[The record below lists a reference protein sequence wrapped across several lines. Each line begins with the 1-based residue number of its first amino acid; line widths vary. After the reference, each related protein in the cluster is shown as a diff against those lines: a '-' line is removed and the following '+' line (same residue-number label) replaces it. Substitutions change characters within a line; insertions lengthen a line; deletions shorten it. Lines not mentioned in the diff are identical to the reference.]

1 MPASQALSQRTE
13 KIIRVTAL
21 GSLSN
26 ALLVLLK
33 LLVGLW
39 GHSSALVAEAIN
51 SISDFATDLVAL
63 LFLRISG
70 KPQDEDH
77 HYGHGKFETLASV
90 VVALV
95 MVSVGTLLAY
105 HSAETVL
112 AILRGELSPEPPSPL
127 TLVIS
132 ALALLVKLLL
142 YRYTQRWALALRSTA
157 LQAKALDH
165 RSDTLALLAVIFG
178 LTGTLLLGERG
189 RFLEPLA
196 AFVVSL
202 FILRMGWIILRP
214 AFHELTE
221 KRLPPEIEQQIEEQ
235 VLRTEQVLGI
245 RSLRTRSIGQ
255 CYAIELCIL
264 VEGQITVT
272 AGHDIT
278 LRIEEE
284 LRQCYGAQTYITI
297 HVEPEESRHLHP

>member
-1 MPASQALSQRTE
+1 MQHTPYSQRTQ
-13 KIIRVTAL
+13 KILRVTAL

-26 ALLVLLK
+26 ALLVVLK

-63 LFLRISG
+63 FFIRISG

-105 HSAETVL
+105 QSIEKVVDSLQGRLQLT
-112 AILRGELSPEPPSPL
+112 PPSKL
-127 TLVIS
+127 TLAVS
-132 ALALLVKLLL
+132 LLSLLLKLGL
-142 YRYTQRWALALRSTA
+142 YRYTKRWAIQLKSSAL
-157 LQAKALDH
+157 LAKALDH

-178 LTGTLLLGERG
+178 ITGTLLLGEQWS
-189 RFLEPLA
+189 FLEPLT

-202 FILRMGWIILRP
+202 FILRMGWIILKP

-221 KRLPPEIEQQIEEQ
+221 KRLSSEVESEIEAL
-235 VLRTEQVLGI
+235 VLSTDQVLGI

-264 VEGQITVT
+264 VPGEISVI

-278 LRIEEE
+278 LLIEQE
-284 LRQCYGAQTYITI
+284 LRQRYGTQTYITI
-297 HVEPEESRHLHP
+297 HVEPEESSHLHP